1 MAERTPRPL
10 AALAAALILLTCSAR
25 ADAPAA
31 AASQEWRFEARLD
44 GRPIGEHVYRL
55 EATPAGRVLTS
66 QAQFAVRVL
75 GLTVYRYRHQA
86 REQWVGNCLAAVQAD
101 TDDDGTPLTVRADG
115 GPAAL
120 QVRTADGAMPA
131 TPGCVMSFAYW
142 NPSAL
147 RSQAS
152 LLNVQTGRM
161 ETVRFSS
168 PASGTLDV
176 RGVPVAAT
184 RLTLQLP
191 DSAIDLWYATATDV
205 WIGLDATLAGGR
217 KLSYRLR

>member
-1 MAERTPRPL
+1 MGERHRQTL
-10 AALAAALILLTCSAR
+10 AALTAALSLLPCGAR

-31 AASQEWRFEARLD
+31 SAPQEWRFEARLD
-44 GRPIGEHVYRL
+44 GRPIGDHVYRL
-55 EATPAGRVLTS
+55 ETTPSGRVLTS

-120 QVRTADGAMPA
+120 QVRTADAALPA
-131 TPGCVMSFAYW
+131 ASGCVMSFAYW
-142 NPSAL
+142 NPTAL
-147 RSQAS
+147 RGQSS

-161 ETVRFSS
+161 EPVRFAAPVS
-168 PASGTLDV
+168 ATVDV

-191 DSAIDLWYATATDV
+191 DSAIDLWYAAAGEA